1 MIVIRGQSY
10 KVTNVD
16 GASTIEIAPA
26 YRGVGGTG
34 VIITK
39 TVDTKIPQS
48 NWSVDPCDGTGQSG
62 FNLDLKKIQMAYMD
76 YAWYGAGKIR
86 FGWKANDGKVIYT
99 HEFIHN
105 NKLKESYFRSGNL
118 PARYEVGTTT
128 APQYYPALFHWGTSV
143 IMDGTFDDDKAYL
156 FTSNSNTL
164 SFSNG
169 LPFSA
174 TTTEA
179 SALKFQYNK
188 NTRNFDWYV
197 HIPFAQSDASKL
209 ITGTPLFTSGGEL
222 TGEVIHSTV
231 YRSSGYAAT
240 RAVARIYVTSGSTTP
255 ASGTYPSVPQGT
267 SVSFGAAAAGT
278 AVVDLGTTLIPLISI
293 RLAPSVDGGLSGG
306 LGQRDIINRM
316 QLKLNTVGVVLTHDC
331 EVSMILNSD
340 LSTTN
345 FENVQ
350 SPSLCQTIKHE
361 IGQEI
366 FGGSNLFQFRASGG
380 PEDSAGQNTSNTSN
394 FTLGEVIDLGNSI
407 LGGDGVFPNGPDLLT
422 IAVRVLDTSG
432 INASNQFKASA
443 RISWAESQ
451 A

>member
-1 MIVIRGQSY
+1 
-10 KVTNVD
+10 
-16 GASTIEIAPA
+16 
-26 YRGVGGTG
+26 
-34 VIITK
+34 
-39 TVDTKIPQS
+39 
-48 NWSVDPCDGTGQSG
+48 
-62 FNLDLKKIQMAYMD
+62 MD

-86 FGWKANDGKVIYT
+86 FGWKGSDGKVIYT

-105 NKLKESYFRSGNL
+105 NILKESYFRSGNL

-164 SFSNG
+164 AFSNG
-169 LPFSA
+169 LPVTA

-179 SALKFQYNK
+179 SSLTFRYNP
-188 NTRNFDWYV
+188 NTRTFDWYV
-197 HIPFAQSDASKL
+197 NIPFAQSDASKL
-209 ITGTPLFTSGGEL
+209 ITGTPLYTSGNEL
-222 TGEVIHSTV
+222 KGEVIHSTV
-231 YRSSGYAAT
+231 YRKYSGTT
-240 RAVARIYVTSGSTTP
+240 RVVARIYITSSLITP
-255 ASGTYPSVPQGT
+255 TAGTYPSVPQGT
-267 SVSFGAAAAGT
+267 SVSFGASTAGT
-278 AVVDLGTTLIPLISI
+278 SVVDLGTALIPLISI

-340 LSTTN
+340 LSTTA

-380 PEDSAGQNTSNTSN
+380 QQDSAGQNTSATSN

-407 LGGDGVFPNGPDLLT
+407 LGGDGVYPNGPDLLT

>member
-1 MIVIRGQSY
+1 M
-10 KVTNVD
+10 
-16 GASTIEIAPA
+16 
-26 YRGVGGTG
+26 
-34 VIITK
+34 
-39 TVDTKIPQS
+39 DTKVSQA
-48 NWSVDPCDGTGQSG
+48 NWSIDPCDGTGESG

-76 YAWYGAGKIR
+76 YSWYGAGKIR
-86 FGWKANDGKVIYT
+86 FGWKVNDGKIFYT

-128 APQYYPALFHWGTSV
+128 APVYYPALFHWGTSV

-164 SFSNG
+164 AFSNG
-169 LPFSA
+169 LPISA

-179 SALKFQYNK
+179 STLVGKYNYS
-188 NTRNFDWYV
+188 TRRTDWYV
-197 HIPFAQSDASKL
+197 HVPFAQSDASKL
-209 ITGTPLFTSGGEL
+209 ITGTPLYTSGNEL
-222 TGEVIHSTV
+222 KGQVIHSTV
-231 YRSSGYAAT
+231 YRSGGYATT
-240 RAVARIYVTSGSTTP
+240 RAVARIFIASLSFGTSP
-255 ASGTYPSVPQGT
+255 QAGTYPSVPQGT
-267 SVSFGAAAAGT
+267 SVSFGASTAGT
-278 AVVDLGTTLIPLISI
+278 SEIDLGTTLIPLISI

-316 QLKLNTVGVVLTHDC
+316 QLKLNTVGVVLTHDA

-340 LSTTN
+340 LSTTA

-380 PEDSAGQNTSNTSN
+380 PQDSAGQNTSATSN
-394 FTLGEVIDLGNSI
+394 FELGEVIDLGNSI
-407 LGGDGVFPNGPDLLT
+407 LGGDGVYPNGPDLLT
-422 IAVRVLDTSG
+422 IAVRVLDTSR